1 MDHWS
6 IHNMY
11 KCIIRAFSK
20 LFKTKKKLRR
30 FQLFHILYIICIY
43 FEMKASAAYIN
54 IIICTVYGKLIVFH
68 VILYAGRN
76 TSQTRYIL
84 NRSVRFSKNLW
95 AVGVSPNCCKFIDR
109 FSSAGTG
116 TGSITRPTDVPCLV
130 VVSLLFFFWLIYCP
144 PSRFANIQ
152 SRIEVEPF
160 SFFQPRDMSNERK
173 FHCILPYLSPGPG
186 LCLHVSFASN
196 WKLITWAAPFFSLF
210 EPGIN
215 LLFISSPFY

>member
-20 LFKTKKKLRR
+20 LLKTKKNPPVSVVP
-30 FQLFHILYIICIY
+30 YIIYYICIY

-54 IIICTVYGKLIVFH
+54 IIICTVYGKLIVFY
-68 VILYAGRN
+68 VIYAGRN

-130 VVSLLFFFWLIYCP
+130 VVFLLFFLADLLSTKSFCKHPIP
-144 PSRFANIQ
+144 HRSRTI
-152 SRIEVEPF
+152 
-160 SFFQPRDMSNERK
+160 
-173 FHCILPYLSPGPG
+173 
-186 LCLHVSFASN
+186 
-196 WKLITWAAPFFSLF
+196 
-210 EPGIN
+210 
-215 LLFISSPFY
+215 